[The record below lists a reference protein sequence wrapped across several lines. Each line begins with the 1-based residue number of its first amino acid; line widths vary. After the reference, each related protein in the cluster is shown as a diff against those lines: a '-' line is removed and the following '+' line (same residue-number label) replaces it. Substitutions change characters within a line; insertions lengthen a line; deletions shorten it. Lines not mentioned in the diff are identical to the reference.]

1 MAEGGQ
7 VVRTQLGRIAG
18 VDMGDPDPGIWT
30 LSSLVA
36 TATVHAQASLAPLLG
51 HLRSWPSFSSVT
63 SLPFGWVLFPQSWV
77 LAWPSGQD
85 SARRRPQGQT
95 VGVTLSSLS
104 PPLAS
109 QGSPEPQLRP
119 RLALS
124 LRGTALRGLFLDM
137 PVSRPLHPHALG
149 TRLSEDQ

>member
-7 VVRTQLGRIAG
+7 VVRTQLGRLAG
-18 VDMGDPDPGIWT
+18 VDMGDPDPGIRT

-36 TATVHAQASLAPLLG
+36 TATVRAQASLAPLLG
-51 HLRSWPSFSSVT
+51 HLRPWPSFSSVT

-85 SARRRPQGQT
+85 SATRPQGQT

-109 QGSPEPQLRP
+109 QGSPEPRLRP
-119 RLALS
+119 CLALS
-124 LRGTALRGLFLDM
+124 LRGTALHGLLLDM